1 MTHLETRK
9 PAAMSIR
16 STASALL
23 VATVGF
29 GAPALAVMTLPA
41 ATLAVTALA
50 TPALAEAQRDAD
62 AESFVANQAS
72 RALTI
77 LNQGGDAQ
85 QKKAAFRSFVDQ
97 VADVPRITGFVLG
110 KYRRS
115 LSPEQYD
122 EFSQVFRLYANS
134 VYETRLGQYHGER
147 LRVTGSTVRV
157 PGDVVVDSEIVGGES
172 KTPMPVKWRVIRGPD
187 GRYRAVDVSVDGI
200 WLAITE
206 QQDFVSTLDNNH
218 GDINV
223 LIAQLRSQIGQPVGR
238 RG

>member
-1 MTHLETRK
+1 MIQPETK
-9 PAAMSIR
+9 PDAMFIR
-16 STASALL
+16 STASVLL
-23 VATVGF
+23 AAAIGF
-29 GAPALAVMTLPA
+29 GVPALPLTV
-41 ATLAVTALA
+41 LAVTAVA
-50 TPALAEAQRDAD
+50 TPAFAEAQRDAD

-77 LNQGGDAQ
+77 LNQGGDVQ
-85 QKKAAFRSFVDQ
+85 QKKAAFRAFVDQ

-110 KYRRS
+110 KYRRTIT
-115 LSPEQYD
+115 PQQYSD
-122 EFSQVFRLYANS
+122 FAQVFRLYANS
-134 VYETRLGQYHGER
+134 VYESRLGQYHGER

-157 PGDVVVDSEIVGGES
+157 PGDVVVDSEIVGGEV
-172 KTPMPVKWRVIRGPD
+172 KTPMEVKWRVIRGAD

-223 LIAQLRSQIGQPVGR
+223 LISQLRNQTGQDTGR

>member
-1 MTHLETRK
+1 MINIETRT
-9 PAAMSIR
+9 PAMFIR
-16 STASALL
+16 STSSILL
-23 VATVGF
+23 AAAISLGV
-29 GAPALAVMTLPA
+29 PALT
-41 ATLAVTALA
+41 VTTLA
-50 TPALAEAQRDAD
+50 TPAFAEAQRDAE

-85 QKKAAFRSFVDQ
+85 DKKAAFRAFVDQ

-115 LSPEQYD
+115 VTAQQYD
-122 EFSQVFRLYANS
+122 EFAQVFRLYANS
-134 VYETRLGQYHGER
+134 VYETRLGQYHGEQ

-157 PGDVVVDSEIVGGES
+157 PGDVVVDSQIVGGEV
-172 KTPMPVKWRVIRGPD
+172 KTPMEVKWRVIRGAD

-206 QQDFVSTLDNNH
+206 QQDFVSTLDNHH

-223 LIAQLRSQIGQPVGR
+223 LIGELRNQTGQVGGR